1 MIILRQKN
9 YTSLKPDF
17 IGNLELIADQA
28 NNAFPNEKGV
38 GMEVVYQKNSRL
50 GIRCEIY
57 FGWDD
62 VDYVHVSVMSNN
74 QMYDE
79 YGQKKLNEQ
88 ELKDL
93 LLTSISGMQKENIPG
108 TKNKLKFLYDQIKA
122 LPTRGSVTQKSYSE
136 KADKRRKKNA
146 DKAAGSV
153 LALGAGLGGLSAALG
168 ANEAEWNHNFKTGKE
183 LSRLGEEEIKSA
195 HKANQKI
202 RYADEAIQRNRK
214 KFNDIKSWIN
224 SNEQMDSS
232 AKKKA
237 HKAADELFDDQV
249 GKWQKSKARAAKSFQ
264 NKQAKLV
271 EEAKRLQDPKLL
283 KKARLKGAIKGAALP
298 VGLAAAGA
306 TAIEAS
312 ARSKNK
318 KENKS

>member
-17 IGNLELIADQA
+17 IGNLELIANQA

-38 GMEVVYQKNSRL
+38 GIEVVYQKNSRL

-62 VDYVHVSVMSNN
+62 VDYVHVLVMSNN

-136 KADKRRKKNA
+136 GKEDKKEKKGLSTGKKIA
-146 DKAAGSV
+146 LAAG
-153 LALGAGLGGLSAALG
+153 
-168 ANEAEWNHNFKTGKE
+168 
-183 LSRLGEEEIKSA
+183 
-195 HKANQKI
+195 
-202 RYADEAIQRNRK
+202 
-214 KFNDIKSWIN
+214 
-224 SNEQMDSS
+224 
-232 AKKKA
+232 
-237 HKAADELFDDQV
+237 
-249 GKWQKSKARAAKSFQ
+249 
-264 NKQAKLV
+264 
-271 EEAKRLQDPKLL
+271 
-283 KKARLKGAIKGAALP
+283 GAAL
-298 VGLAAAGA
+298 ATGA
-306 TAIEAS
+306 VIGGKKAVKALKSKGKKVIKDRIPASRQIE
-312 ARSKNK
+312 SKVKGEYVNK
-318 KENKS
+318 KHVTPDGTDAKIKTRSSKYGDNTFKPDTMDFDTLHVDTLKPDTMGFDTFTLS